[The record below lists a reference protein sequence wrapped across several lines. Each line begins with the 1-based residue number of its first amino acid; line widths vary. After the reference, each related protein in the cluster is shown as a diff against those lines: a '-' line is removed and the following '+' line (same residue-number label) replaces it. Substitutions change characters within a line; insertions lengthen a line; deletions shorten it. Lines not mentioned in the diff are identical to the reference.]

1 MIKGSFHQYWTLL
14 LNYLKPQGGKVL
26 LLAGFLFGTIGL
38 QLVIPQILR
47 RFIDTATSGGPQ
59 ESLTQAALL
68 FMGVVL
74 VGQLC
79 HALAAYF
86 SAEVGWTATN
96 LLRADLTLHCL
107 KLDLSFHHAHPSGEM
122 IERLDG
128 DINALFRFFSQFV
141 VRIMG
146 NSLLLVGILIVLFGE
161 DWRIGLTLT
170 LYIGLALTALLRLQG
185 IAVPHFRAFRATV
198 GELSG
203 FWEERLTA
211 TEDIQAVGATA
222 YVMQG
227 SFLRLRLLL
236 QRGRRAQ
243 VLFRAFIGSGAAVFV
258 WGNTLAFVVAAFLYS
273 EGLLTLGTVY
283 LVLHYTN
290 LLSRNLME
298 ITDELNE
305 LQQATA
311 GIERINEL
319 QLTPAKIQD
328 GPGVCLPT
336 GPLTVEFQQVAFQY
350 GPGVPVLHNISFR
363 LEAGRVLGILGR
375 TGSGKTT
382 LTRLL
387 TRFYDPE
394 QGLICLGDVELR
406 QARLADL
413 RERIGVVTQE
423 VQLFHGALRDNLTFF
438 KPHISDGQI
447 LETLQALGLEGWYR
461 SLPAGLETNLLAG
474 ANSLSAGEAQ
484 LLAFARV
491 FLRDPGL
498 IILDEASSRLDPATE
513 GLIQQAIQRLLRNRT
528 GLIIAHRL
536 KTVECA
542 DDILLLE
549 GGRIREYGPYQQLAA
564 DPKSAF
570 AGLLRLGGEE
580 VWR

>member
-1 MIKGSFHQYWTLL
+1 MIKGSFHQYLTLL
-14 LNYLKPQGGKVL
+14 LKYLKPQGRKVW
-26 LLAGFLFGTIGL
+26 LLAGFLSATIGL
-38 QLVIPQILR
+38 QIVIPQILR

-59 ESLTQAALL
+59 ESLTHTALL
-68 FMGVVL
+68 FMAVVL
-74 VGQLC
+74 IGQLF

-86 SAEVGWTATN
+86 SADVGWTATN
-96 LLRADLTLHCL
+96 LLRTDLTLHCL
-107 KLDLSFHHAHPSGEM
+107 KLDLSFHQAHPPGEM

-141 VRIMG
+141 VRILG
-146 NSLLLVGILIVLFGE
+146 NSLLLVGILVVLFGE
-161 DWRIGLTLT
+161 DWRIGLALA
-170 LYIGLALTALLRLQG
+170 LYVGLALGALLRLQG

-203 FWEERLTA
+203 FWGERLTA
-211 TEDIQAVGATA
+211 TEDIQAVGAKA

-227 SFLRLRLLL
+227 SFQRLRLLM

-243 VLFRAFIGSGAAVFV
+243 VMFRAFIGSVAAVFV
-258 WGNTLAFVVAAFLYS
+258 WGNTVAFVVAAFLYS
-273 EGLLTLGTVY
+273 EGLLTIGTVY

-290 LLSRNLME
+290 LLSANLME

-328 GPGVCLPT
+328 GPGACLPS
-336 GPLTVEFQQVAFQY
+336 GPLTIEFQQVEFQY
-350 GPGVPVLHNISFR
+350 GPGVPVLRDISFR

-375 TGSGKTT
+375 TGSGKTS

-387 TRFYDPE
+387 TRFYDPA
-394 QGLICLGDVELR
+394 QGLIRLGNVELR

-413 RERIGVVTQE
+413 RERVGVVTQE
-423 VQLFHGALRDNLTFF
+423 VQLFHGTLRDNLTFF
-438 KPHISDGQI
+438 KPDIPDEQL
-447 LETLQALGLEGWYR
+447 LETLQTLGLEAWYR

-484 LLAFARV
+484 LLAFVRV

-513 GLIQQAIQRLLRNRT
+513 GLIQQAIHKLLRNRT

-536 KTVECA
+536 KTVEHA
-542 DDILLLE
+542 DEIMLLE

-564 DPKSAF
+564 DPNSAF
-570 AGLLRLGGEE
+570 FKLLQLG
-580 VWR
+580 VQDL